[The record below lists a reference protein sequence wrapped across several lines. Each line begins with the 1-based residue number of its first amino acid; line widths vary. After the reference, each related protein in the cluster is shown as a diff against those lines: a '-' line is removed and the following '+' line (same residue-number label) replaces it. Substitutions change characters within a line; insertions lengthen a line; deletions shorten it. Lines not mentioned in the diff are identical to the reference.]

1 MTKTEKALAA
11 AVLEI
16 CKLNKEVR
24 QMNEELAKVAM
35 KLAAAQAK
43 IPVMQFTTPEHPNCR
58 CSLDPFVERSA
69 RYETQ

>member
-24 QMNEELAKVAM
+24 RMNEELAK
-35 KLAAAQAK
+35 AALELTTVQEK
-43 IPVMQFTTPEHPNCR
+43 IPVKIISSPPNCR
-58 CSLDPFVERSA
+58 CTLESFAEGSDSNAE
-69 RYETQ
+69 